1 VVNETQTAFGGCGL
15 YWRSLNSHRTL
26 GPRCGNM
33 LKLSVRTKLDPLEA
47 LDRANRYFGE
57 NGLALVETIA
67 HLHGKGGFA
76 EIRVSGGKLVG
87 KREYDSKFVLD
98 ELAKNARE
106 RFGLESVSFGL
117 HFHAPLGHVDV
128 SVSNE
133 RPAEVNLDS
142 VEYDIQVRQFAER
155 LPKA

>member
-1 VVNETQTAFGGCGL
+1 
-15 YWRSLNSHRTL
+15 
-26 GPRCGNM
+26 M
-33 LKLSVRTKLDPLEA
+33 LKLSVRTRLDALEA
-47 LDRANRYFGE
+47 LGRASKYFEE

-67 HLHGKGGFA
+67 HLHGKGGFT

-98 ELAKNARE
+98 EMAKIARE
-106 RFGLESVSFGL
+106 RFGFEPVSFGL

-128 SVSNE
+128 MVSTE
-133 RPAEVNLDS
+133 KPAEVILDS
-142 VEYDIQVRQFAER
+142 TEYDNQVREFADR